1 MKKLLPVFLLIFL
14 ASPMAAQGLEDVIVE
29 KYYVS
34 DANDATAVAGGTLPS
49 GSITYRIYVDMAP
62 GYKLR
67 SVYCDIDKAQDLR
80 IQTTTLFFNNA
91 YAGEKTAN
99 EIQNT
104 DLDKNTVMLDSW
116 ISLGGTSAN
125 TIGVIKTEDTDG
137 AILNS
142 GGFLQNE
149 DTRAGTPIKLK
160 DGMISG
166 APVAI
171 TRVGLDEALTVFDA
185 VNAGP
190 AFYATDGSWFNTSG
204 AVGPTPD
211 NRVLIAQ
218 VTTNGVL
225 SYSLNFLII
234 RTSDSKS
241 FRYVHSNDAPGDILC
256 EKCMSLGV
264 PTTINKT
271 YSNTALTGKKTDLR
285 IFPNPASDHI
295 NIDLGD
301 QFAGQN
307 CRIAI
312 YDIIGNLVLNTGNK
326 GNTGNL
332 ISNIDISSLLKGMY
346 IIKLQMDDGYCI
358 SRRFIRNR

>member
-1 MKKLLPVFLLIFL
+1 MKKLLPVFLLIL
-14 ASPMAAQGLEDVIVE
+14 ITSALAAQGLEDVIVE

-34 DANDATAVAGGTLPS
+34 DANDATAAAGGTLPA
-49 GSITYRIYVDMAP
+49 GSITYRIYVDMAA

-67 SVYCDIDKAQDLR
+67 SVFCDIDKAQDLK

-99 EIQNT
+99 EIQNS

-149 DTRAGTPIKLK
+149 DPRAGTPIKLK
-160 DGMISG
+160 DGMIPA
-166 APVAI
+166 APTAI

-190 AFYATDGSWFNTSG
+190 TFYATDGSWFNTSG

-225 SYSLNFLII
+225 SYALNFLII
-234 RTSDSKS
+234 RISDSKS

-256 EKCMSLGV
+256 EKCMSPGV
-264 PTTINKT
+264 PTAINKT
-271 YSNTALTGKKTDLR
+271 YNNSALPGKKTELR
-285 IFPNPASDHI
+285 IFPNPAADYI

-301 QFAGQN
+301 QLAGQN
-307 CRIAI
+307 CRIEI
-312 YDIIGNLVLNTGNK
+312 YDIIGNLVLNTGK
-326 GNTGNL
+326 IGNTGNL
-332 ISNIDISSLLKGMY
+332 LSNIDISSLLDGMY
-346 IIKLQMDDGYCI
+346 IIKLQTENGYST
-358 SRRFIRNR
+358 SRRFIKNR